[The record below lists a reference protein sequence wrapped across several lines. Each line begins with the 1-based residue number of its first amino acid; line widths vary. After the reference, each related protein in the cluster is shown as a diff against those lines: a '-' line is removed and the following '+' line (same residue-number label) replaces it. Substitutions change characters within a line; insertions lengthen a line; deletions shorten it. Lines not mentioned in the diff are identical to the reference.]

1 MYGKKTIKKITDNKI
16 VKEIVGFGNAMGQRY
31 TAPNAASIAFY
42 LFISMIP
49 LFILLCSQLPL
60 TGISK
65 GEMIDAVTTMI
76 PETVKGLVSS
86 IISEAYNSRIGV
98 FSFSIIMLLWSS
110 SRGVMALIR
119 SLDIV
124 YQEQDSRD
132 TIDMYMF
139 SMFCTVCLLLAVS
152 LMLVIYTKE
161 LTAEE
166 LLRSAMPSNE
176 FSDIIA
182 KHIKDFDVIFAS
194 IMIFS
199 YIYKAAPAG
208 KRKFINQLP
217 GGIFSAIGISLF
229 SYFFAEY
236 TGGSNIYKS
245 FYGSLTTICIFLMWL
260 YSCINIF
267 LIGGVI
273 NSHFESRIC
282 AVSTAVISKF
292 KRKRKIKKENK
303 RFNKHIKNNNDDNDI
318 QNSDTALNR

>member
-1 MYGKKTIKKITDNKI
+1 MDSKKTIKKFTDNKI
-16 VKEIVGFGNAMGQRY
+16 VKEIVDFGNALGQRY

-65 GEMIDAVTTMI
+65 GEMIAAVTNML

-132 TIDMYMF
+132 IINMYMF
-139 SMFCTVCLLLAVS
+139 SIFCTVCLLLAIS

-182 KHIKDFDVIFAS
+182 KHMKDFDVIFAGTL
-194 IMIFS
+194 IYT

-208 KRKFINQLP
+208 KRKYINQLP

-273 NSHFESRIC
+273 NSHFEKRIS
-282 AVSTAVISKF
+282 AISTAVISKF
-292 KRKRKIKKENK
+292 KRKRKIKKESK
-303 RFNKHIKNNNDDNDI
+303 KLQKHIQNNSS
-318 QNSDTALNR
+318 NSDIKNTDTAVNR